1 MKDIYVKRNS
11 KGVIRSNDLLQNESL
26 EIVLIDEH
34 YSPIARYQFDA
45 DRIKY
50 GICYES
56 NGSRIYFN
64 VEPNMITEIVPK

>member
-11 KGVIRSNDLLQNESL
+11 KGVIQSNDLIQNETL
-26 EIVLIDEH
+26 VIVLIDEH

-50 GICYES
+50 GIRYES
-56 NGSRIYFN
+56 NDSRIDFS
-64 VEPNMITEIVPK
+64 VEPNMMSEIVPK